1 MRIGF
6 IGAGKVGFTFGR
18 YIAEKRE
25 LVREKT
31 DGALCLEVGGYFSAS
46 RQSAEL
52 AAELPRPVCTT
63 AWSSCV
69 SIVKLFFSPFLTDR

>member
-25 LVREKT
+25 LVREN
-31 DGALCLEVGGYFSAS
+31 G
-46 RQSAEL
+46 
-52 AAELPRPVCTT
+52 
-63 AWSSCV
+63 W
-69 SIVKLFFSPFLTDR
+69 SIVPGGWWIF

>member
-46 RQSAEL
+46 
-52 AAELPRPVCTT
+52 
-63 AWSSCV
+63 SCV